1 MIVGNFNLHQ
11 ILFSLEMFDKKSDK
25 LGFLYQTKKELQRI
39 INCFES
45 SKVLPLKMYAVDSIQ
60 IDGNCAELKTFVRK
74 QYSLASKDRWEK
86 RYPTEGQLRTLV
98 TKEVVGYK
106 KIMLIIDGEIKLLER
121 STLNKKEINYEPRN
135 ISINIKEINHQTI
148 VSLLAENETKIIWEF
163 SIGEL
168 IELVN
173 SLATKKLVRN
183 LNEGNLPKFIVDNFV
198 DENQNNFSLEQVKK
212 VHSMFLLTIFA
223 SKVN

>member
-1 MIVGNFNLHQ
+1 MIVGNYNLHQ

-25 LGFLYQTKKELQRI
+25 LGYLYQTKKELQRI

-45 SKVLPLKMYAVDSIQ
+45 SKVLPLKMYATDSIQ
-60 IDGNCAELKTFVRK
+60 IDGNCPELKTFVRK
-74 QYSLASKDRWEK
+74 QYSLINKDPWEK

-121 STLNKKEINYEPRN
+121 STLETKEVNYEPRN

-148 VSLLAENETKIIWEF
+148 VSLLAENEAKIIWEF

-173 SLATKKLVRN
+173 SLITKKLIKN

-198 DENQNNFSLEQVKK
+198 DESQNDFSLEQVKK

-223 SKVN
+223 SKMN